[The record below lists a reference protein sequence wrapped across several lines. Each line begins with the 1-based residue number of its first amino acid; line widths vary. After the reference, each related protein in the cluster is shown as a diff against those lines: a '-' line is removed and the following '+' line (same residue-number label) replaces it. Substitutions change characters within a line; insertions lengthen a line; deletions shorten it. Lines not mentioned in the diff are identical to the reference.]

1 MVMFIE
7 QGKSGPLKACSKFLL
22 NGSLFNFPLILLFG
36 SKTNILKFTARLHKQ
51 VERGM
56 LGKGCCCVCVRIHSC
71 PSSKT
76 LSVDLSLINAANPW
90 SGFSG

>member
-1 MVMFIE
+1 MMMFIE

-51 VERGM
+51 VEGACWGRGAATS
-56 LGKGCCCVCVRIHSC
+56 VFAS
-71 PSSKT
+71 T
-76 LSVDLSLINAANPW
+76 LAPLAKRFLVI
-90 SGFSG
+90 